1 MGRSGKYD
9 REPNTCV
16 SFIST
21 VLLSLLVVV
30 LTMALVG
37 TLSGADLLVEMLLNM
52 IDIFPYGICQVCVSE
67 ILFL

>member
-37 TLSGADLLVEMLLNM
+37 TLSGADLLVEMFLNM
-52 IDIFPYGICQVCVSE
+52 IDICPYGICQVCVSE